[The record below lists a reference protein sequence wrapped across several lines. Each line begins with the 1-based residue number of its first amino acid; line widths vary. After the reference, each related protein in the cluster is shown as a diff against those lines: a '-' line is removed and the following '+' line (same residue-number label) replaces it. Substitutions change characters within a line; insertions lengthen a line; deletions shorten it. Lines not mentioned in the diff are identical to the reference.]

1 LSCLFPSTRHLLQ
14 RPAGAILL
22 APALALALSGSRAAL
37 AGQAKPLDT
46 AAPVRVKVELEGVS
60 GAQARNVR
68 AVLSIARA
76 EKEKDLTLAHI
87 RQLDRR
93 ARSEIETAL
102 EPFGFYQPVVVS
114 TLRQNGRTWVAHY
127 TIAPGPAVRVRQVD
141 IQMSGDG
148 ADAPIFRKAVTD
160 FPLHQGDTL
169 RHLPYEAW
177 KLAVLT
183 AASDSGYL
191 QATFDTTA
199 LTINRAEAIGD
210 VLVRFSTGPRF
221 RFGPVTFN
229 QTVLDSSFLATRIPF
244 RRGRPFQQQQLLQLQ
259 QNLGEDPYFSMVEII
274 PHPDSAVNLEV
285 PIEVDLSAR
294 KPEAY
299 EVGLG
304 YATDNGARGRLTTTF
319 RRINRRGHYA
329 EAELI
334 GSLTEQSIST
344 RYNIPAFG
352 HPTGVLT
359 LLAGYA
365 IQNPSISRTTTFLV
379 GPRLARRRFG
389 WRETFLLNYQRSSFG
404 IGVDSGVAKMLLA
417 GANYERSR
425 SDSRIYPTSGLRTRL
440 DLQGSSRSLA
450 SNVSFLELH
459 ASAKAIKALGPRL
472 RVIVRAE
479 GGRVLTN
486 EFRQLPP
493 TARFFAGGDQ
503 SVRGYQ
509 YLTLGEHDSL
519 GNVIG
524 GRSIITGSAE
534 ADFRFLSRF
543 ALALFVDTGNAMER
557 FSFSELKQGAGAGIR
572 WISPVGLIRVDGAFA
587 LSLPGTPFRLHL
599 SLGPDL

>member
-1 LSCLFPSTRHLLQ
+1 MTAAMLAVAVLAGRAAEGQTDTVRLKVEIAGV
-14 RPAGAILL
+14 AGA
-22 APALALALSGSRAAL
+22 
-37 AGQAKPLDT
+37 
-46 AAPVRVKVELEGVS
+46 E
-60 GAQARNVR
+60 ARNVR

-76 EKEKDLTLAHI
+76 EGEKNLTLAHI

-93 ARSEIETAL
+93 AQGEIGTAL

-127 TIAPGPAVRVRQVD
+127 NIAPGPAVRVRKVD
-141 IQMSGDG
+141 IQFTGDG
-148 ADAPIFRKAVTD
+148 ADVPIFRKAVTD
-160 FPLHQGDTL
+160 FPLRQGDTL

-191 QATFDTTA
+191 KANFDTTA
-199 LTINRAEAIGD
+199 LDINRAESIGD
-210 VLVRFSTGPRF
+210 VLVRFSTGPRY
-221 RFGPVTFN
+221 RFGPVSFN
-229 QTVLDSSFLATRIPF
+229 QTVLDSSFLATRVPF

-259 QNLGEDPYFSMVEII
+259 QNLGEDPYFSMVEVV

-294 KPEAY
+294 KPQAY

-304 YATDNGARGRLTTTF
+304 YATDNGPRGRLTTTF
-319 RRINRRGHYA
+319 RRINRKGHYA
-329 EAELI
+329 EAEII
-334 GSLTEQSIST
+334 GSINEQSVST

-352 HPTGVLT
+352 NPTGVLT

-365 IQNPSISRTTTFLV
+365 IQNPSGISTSRTFLI

-389 WRETFLLNYQRSSFG
+389 WRETFLLNYQRESFG
-404 IGVDSGVAKMLLA
+404 VGVDSGVAKMLLG

-425 SDSRIYPTSGLRTRL
+425 SDSRIYPTKGLRTRV
-440 DLQGSSRSLA
+440 DVQGAARSLA

-472 RVIVRAE
+472 RFILRAE
-479 GGRVLTN
+479 GGRVLTS

-493 TARFFAGGDQ
+493 SARFFAGGDQ

-509 YLTLGEHDSL
+509 YLSLGETDSL

-557 FSFSELKQGAGAGIR
+557 FTLSDLKQGAGAGIR

>member
-1 LSCLFPSTRHLLQ
+1 
-14 RPAGAILL
+14 
-22 APALALALSGSRAAL
+22 
-37 AGQAKPLDT
+37 
-46 AAPVRVKVELEGVS
+46 
-60 GAQARNVR
+60 
-68 AVLSIARA
+68 
-76 EKEKDLTLAHI
+76 
-87 RQLDRR
+87 
-93 ARSEIETAL
+93 
-102 EPFGFYQPVVVS
+102 
-114 TLRQNGRTWVAHY
+114 VAHY
-127 TIAPGPAVRVRQVD
+127 TIAPGPAVRVRKVD
-141 IQMSGDG
+141 IQFTGEG
-148 ADAPIFRKAVTD
+148 ADAPIFRKAVAD

-191 QATFDTTA
+191 KAGFDTTA
-199 LTINRAEAIGD
+199 LDVNRTESIGD
-210 VLVRFSTGPRF
+210 VLVRFSTGPRY
-221 RFGPVTFN
+221 RFGPVSFN
-229 QTVLDSSFLATRIPF
+229 QTVLDSSFLATRVPF
-244 RRGRPFQQQQLLQLQ
+244 RRGQPFQQQQLLQLQ
-259 QNLGEDPYFSMVEII
+259 QNLGEDPYFSMVEVV
-274 PHPDSAVNLEV
+274 PHPDSAVDLEV

-294 KPEAY
+294 KPRVY

-304 YATDNGARGRLTTTF
+304 YATDNGPRGRLTTTF
-319 RRINRRGHYA
+319 RRINRKGHYA
-329 EAELI
+329 EAEII
-334 GSLTEQSIST
+334 GSINEQSVST

-352 HPTGVLT
+352 NPTGLLT

-365 IQNPSISRTTTFLV
+365 IQNPSGISTSRTFLI

-389 WRETFLLNYQRSSFG
+389 WRETFLLNYQRESFG
-404 IGVDSGVAKMLLA
+404 VGVDSGVAKMLLG
-417 GANYERSR
+417 GASYERTR
-425 SDSRIYPTSGLRTRL
+425 SDSRIYPTTGVRTRI
-440 DLQGSSRSLA
+440 DVQGAARSLA
-450 SNVSFLELH
+450 SNVSFLELR

-472 RVIVRAE
+472 RFILRAE
-479 GGRVLTN
+479 GGRVLTT

-493 TARFFAGGDQ
+493 SARFFAGGDQ

-509 YLTLGEHDSL
+509 YLSLGETDSL

-557 FSFSELKQGAGAGIR
+557 FTLSDLKQGAGAGIR

>member
-1 LSCLFPSTRHLLQ
+1 M
-14 RPAGAILL
+14 
-22 APALALALSGSRAAL
+22 LSGSAAQ
-37 AGQAKPLDT
+37 AQTDTGQTDT
-46 AAPVRVKVELEGVS
+46 VRVRVEIEGVK
-60 GAQARNVR
+60 GAEARNVR

-76 EKEKDLTLAHI
+76 EGNRQLTLAHI

-93 ARSEIETAL
+93 ARDEIATAL

-127 TIAPGPAVRVRQVD
+127 HIAPGPAVRVRRVD
-141 IQMSGDG
+141 IRFSGDG
-148 ADAPIFRKAVTD
+148 ADTPIFRKAIAD
-160 FPLHQGDTL
+160 FPLRQGDTL

-191 QATFDTTA
+191 KANFDSTA
-199 LTINRAEAIGD
+199 LDINRTEAIGD
-210 VLVRFSTGPRF
+210 VLVRFSTGPRY

-244 RRGRPFQQQQLLQLQ
+244 HEGRPFQQQQLLQLQ
-259 QNLGEDPYFSMVEII
+259 QNLGEDPYYSMVEVI

-304 YATDNGARGRLTTTF
+304 YATDNGPRGRLTTTF
-319 RRINRRGHYA
+319 RRLNRKGHYA
-329 EAELI
+329 EAEII
-334 GSLTEQSIST
+334 GSINEQSVST

-365 IQNPSISRTTTFLV
+365 IRNPSEISTSRTFLI
-379 GPRLARRRFG
+379 GPRLSRRRFG
-389 WRETFLLNYQRSSFG
+389 WRETFLLNYQRESFG
-404 IGVDSGVAKMLLA
+404 VGVDSGVAKMLLA
-417 GANYERSR
+417 GASYERSR
-425 SDSRIYPTSGLRTRL
+425 SDSRIYPTKGLRTRA
-440 DLQGSSRSLA
+440 DMQGAARSLA
-450 SNVSFLELH
+450 SNVSFLQLH
-459 ASAKAIKALGPRL
+459 ASAKAIKALGRRL
-472 RVIVRAE
+472 RFIVRAE
-479 GGRVLTN
+479 GGRVLTKD
-486 EFRQLPP
+486 FRQLPP
-493 TARFFAGGDQ
+493 SVRFFAGGDQ

-509 YLTLGEHDSL
+509 YLSLGETDSL

-557 FSFSELKQGAGAGIR
+557 LSFSDLKQGAGVGIR